1 VIKYRVLDLPVK
13 GAGAFTPLPSTN
25 PVASSYG
32 LVHVSGSPGTTP
44 IPMPKLGWLPDL
56 TSQDSGPNTARGE
69 DVTPYYILPAI
80 YVASAKNMGPQADL
94 GIGMAIRRRN
104 PLPVPA
110 RNPGRMPVPVQMRFP
125 MGGSQ
130 LPWPRAF
137 QRWPNRGQQGSTLG
151 V

>member
-1 VIKYRVLDLPVK
+1 MIRYRVLDLPVK
-13 GAGAFTPLPSTN
+13 GAGAFTPLPAVN

-32 LVHVSGSPGTTP
+32 LVHVYGSPGTEP
-44 IPMPKLGWLPDL
+44 VPVDPPRYIGNL
-56 TSQDSGPNTARGE
+56 TAQPAPNTAQSS
-69 DVTPYYILPAI
+69 DVAPDYILPAI
-80 YVASAKNMGPQADL
+80 YIASAKNMGPTEDVGL
-94 GIGMAIRRRN
+94 GMAIRRRN

-110 RNPGRMPVPVQMRFP
+110 KNPGRVPVPVLMRFP

-137 QRWPNRGQQGSTLG
+137 QRWPIRGQSGSTLG

>member
-1 VIKYRVLDLPVK
+1 MIKYRVLDLPVK
-13 GAGAFTPLPSTN
+13 GAGAFTPLPATN

-32 LVHVSGSPGTTP
+32 LVHVMGAPGT
-44 IPMPKLGWLPDL
+44 MPVPVPNNNYLP
-56 TSQDSGPNTARGE
+56 TTTAQGPPNTASPE
-69 DVTPYYILPAI
+69 DVTPNFIFPAI

-110 RNPGRMPVPVQMRFP
+110 INPGRTPVAVQMRFP

-130 LPWPRAF
+130 LIWPRAF
-137 QRWPNRGQQGSTLG
+137 QRWPGRGQAGSTLG

>member
-1 VIKYRVLDLPVK
+1 MIKYRVLDLPVK
-13 GAGAFTPLPSTN
+13 GAGAFTPLAATN

-32 LVHVSGSPGTTP
+32 LVHIFGAPGT
-44 IPMPKLGWLPDL
+44 MPVPVADNDYLPAI
-56 TSQDSGPNTARGE
+56 TAQRPPNTASPE
-69 DVTPYYILPAI
+69 DVTPNYILPAI
-80 YVASAKNMGPQADL
+80 YVPSAKNMGPQDDV

-110 RNPGRMPVPVQMRFP
+110 INPNRNPVPVQMRFP

-130 LPWPRAF
+130 LVWPRAF
-137 QRWPNRGQQGSTLG
+137 QRWPIRGQQGSSLG